1 MSTKEMT
8 KTMFADALVELLHSV
23 PFKKM
28 TVKMLA
34 DHCRVPRQTFYYHFH
49 DKFELVNWIY
59 SSDLEKVMSENSSES
74 WSTVTYLFFQK
85 LNEKRAFYKKV
96 LIDSGQNSLLEHS
109 QTHFVSVFLNSLSRF
124 GKFPINKDLE
134 FSMNYHAY
142 ACSNMTRQWLLNE
155 PFDTPEEHNRKTLS
169 AMPQKLHDELTR
181 AVISLVT

>member
-1 MSTKEMT
+1 MSTKDMT
-8 KTMFADALVELLHSV
+8 KAMFAEALVELLHSV
-23 PFKKM
+23 PFKKI

-34 DHCRVPRQTFYYHFH
+34 DSCSVPRQTFYYHFH

-59 SSDLEKVMSENSSES
+59 SSDVEKVMSENSSEP

-96 LIDSGQNSLLEHS
+96 LVESGQNSLLEHS
-109 QTHFVSVFLNSLSRF
+109 HTYFVSLYLNSLSQF
-124 GKFPINKDLE
+124 GTFPINKDLE
-134 FSMNYHAY
+134 FFMNYHAF

-169 AMPQKLHDELTR
+169 AMPQMLYDELTR
-181 AVISLVT
+181 ADISLAT